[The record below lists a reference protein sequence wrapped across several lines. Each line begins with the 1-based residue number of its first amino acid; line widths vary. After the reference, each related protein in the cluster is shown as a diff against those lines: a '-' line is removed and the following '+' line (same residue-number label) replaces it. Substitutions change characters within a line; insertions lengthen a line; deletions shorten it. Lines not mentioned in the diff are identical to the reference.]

1 MEQHQIPQD
10 VTGYKFNLF
19 GILNLKQFLELIIPV
34 GLAWLIIQLL
44 PIPWIA
50 WPVGVILGL
59 YGILA
64 AFVPIQS
71 RPLNYWV
78 TTFLSIMYAPTKFY
92 WHKIARIPTFLKKD
106 PHAINPATLSPSPLP
121 NQFYQPI
128 SYQDYS
134 ASLSEPLTDPLDN
147 PRAAFVNSLL
157 DNFAQIPVA
166 EVNAV
171 AQNVRPN
178 LSDEMTL
185 RQREI
190 QPAETFASQQPS

>member
-19 GILNLKQFLELIIPV
+19 GVLNLKQFLELIIPL

-50 WPVGVILGL
+50 WPISVVLGL

-92 WHKIARIPTFLKKD
+92 WHKIARIPSFLKKD
-106 PHAINPATLSPSPLP
+106 PLALDPSVIPASPLP
-121 NQFYQPI
+121 NQAYQPI
-128 SYQDYS
+128 NYRDYS
-134 ASLSEPLTDPLDN
+134 ASLEEVSVDPLDN
-147 PRAAFVNSLL
+147 PRTAFVNSLL
-157 DNFAQIPVA
+157 DNFSQIPVA
-166 EVNAV
+166 EVNAT
-171 AQNVRPN
+171 AQNIRPQ

-190 QPAETFASQQPS
+190 QSLDNLVST